1 MKVNGVRLGSKYAN
15 DNKMKDRAA
24 NNLFWFTC
32 VDILDFFSSPQPPPS
47 QTQVLQMF
55 RVMDHCLKRVGLD
68 LKLTIYGCL
77 ATSPKSGI
85 MEFVCAED
93 GSPSSVGCDF
103 LLQQFLIM

>member
-1 MKVNGVRLGSKYAN
+1 
-15 DNKMKDRAA
+15 
-24 NNLFWFTC
+24 
-32 VDILDFFSSPQPPPS
+32 
-47 QTQVLQMF
+47 MF

-93 GSPSSVGCDF
+93 GSPSSVRC
-103 LLQQFLIM
+103 L